1 MKRKST
7 PFPFLHCWPELHE
20 TFAID
25 GEGALCARLFCRSAS
40 RTRTARRLAKLRKVA
55 RRGIYQAR
63 AFEESP
69 FCAFTETFADH
80 VISAIS
86 LENEAFGAIFI
97 ERQLERV

>member
-1 MKRKST
+1 MKRKSML
-7 PFPFLHCWPELHE
+7 FSFLHCWLELHENSE

-25 GEGALCARLFCRSAS
+25 GEGVLCPRLFCRSTS

-69 FCAFTETFADH
+69 FRAFTETFADH
-80 VISAIS
+80 IISAIS
-86 LENEAFGAIFI
+86 FENEAFGTMST
-97 ERQLERV
+97 ER

>member
-1 MKRKST
+1 MKRKYT
-7 PFPFLHCWPELHE
+7 PFPFLRCWPELHE

-25 GEGALCARLFCRSAS
+25 GEGALCPQSFCRSAS
-40 RTRTARRLAKLRKVA
+40 GTRTARRLAKLRKVA

-80 VISAIS
+80 IISVISF
-86 LENEAFGAIFI
+86 ENEAFGAMFT
-97 ERQLERV
+97 E